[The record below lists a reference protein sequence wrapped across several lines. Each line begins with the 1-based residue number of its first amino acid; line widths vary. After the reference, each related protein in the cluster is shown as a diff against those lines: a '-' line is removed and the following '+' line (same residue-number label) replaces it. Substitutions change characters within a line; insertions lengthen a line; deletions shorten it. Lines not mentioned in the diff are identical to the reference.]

1 MNATQQISIF
11 TSSKKIILLLFL
23 SKEIQMAIHTSK
35 HSDTIMSLSN
45 ERDSYLGKPHKR
57 LQLVFRAIYF
67 VAVLNKK
74 RTDRNT
80 LVLSQLVCDPSYIID
95 IESINNHEKQL
106 FNGINKE
113 ALAKLV
119 REKDFNGLLQFGG
132 VLQVVVLLGSDQ
144 KEGIRMHENEVEQ
157 RKVTFG
163 SNIYEKPPAKS
174 FLSFVVE
181 GFNDTTII
189 ILLVCAVLS
198 LGFGIKQHGPKEGW
212 YDGGSIIVAVIL
224 VLAVS
229 SISNFKQSRQ
239 FLKLAEESKDIKV
252 ELMRDGRRKEVS
264 IFDIVVGDVVCL
276 KIGDNI
282 PADGLFLDG
291 HSLQVDESSM
301 TGK

>member
-1 MNATQQISIF
+1 MAT
-11 TSSKKIILLLFL
+11 
-23 SKEIQMAIHTSK
+23 HTTRY
-35 HSDTIMSLSN
+35 SDTIMFLDNDRGSS
-45 ERDSYLGKPHKR
+45 LGKPHKR

-67 VAVLNKK
+67 VAFLTKK
-74 RTDRNT
+74 RIARNT
-80 LVLSQLVCDPSYIID
+80 LVLSQLLSNPSYVID
-95 IESINNHEKQL
+95 IESINDHEKEP
-106 FNGINKE
+106 FHGINKE

-132 VLQVVVLLGSDQ
+132 VRQVMEILGSDQ
-144 KEGIRMHENEVEQ
+144 KEGIRMHENELKQ
-157 RKVTFG
+157 RKETFG

-174 FLSFVVE
+174 FLSFVIE
-181 GFNDTTII
+181 AFKDSTII

-212 YDGGSIIVAVIL
+212 YDGGSIIAAVIL
-224 VLAVS
+224 VLGVS

-239 FLKLAEESKDIKV
+239 FLKLSDESKDIKV
-252 ELMRDGRRKEVS
+252 EVVRDGRRQEVS

-276 KIGDNI
+276 KIGDQT

-291 HSLQVDESSM
+291 HLLQVDESSI